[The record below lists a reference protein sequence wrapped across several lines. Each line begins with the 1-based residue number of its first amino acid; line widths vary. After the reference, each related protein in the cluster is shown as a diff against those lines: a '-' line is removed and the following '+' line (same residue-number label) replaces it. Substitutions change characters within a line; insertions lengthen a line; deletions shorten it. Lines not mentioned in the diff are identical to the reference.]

1 MGNGRGLK
9 KRRIGGEFLKMLTQN
24 LVSGLIKTCLFF
36 FAVFLLSLGSTQ
48 AQVPAKPEEIPTL
61 LYNRGKNLSAFKA
74 GMNIT
79 TMNEIDKSRQE
90 IRGFLLYRRPSDFR
104 FQGLGAGGAT
114 LFELVMKSTS
124 FELYVPQE
132 GKIIKGGKECFAR
145 KFPDVA
151 EIEGLIP
158 MVLLQWRD
166 VRFDRV
172 LSKDQEKIVIRITFQ
187 GRVWGA
193 TLDTRSLNLLR
204 LVRIDPR
211 GDIDLT
217 ADFGD
222 FKQGEN
228 GWLPAKFEVT
238 SPVGGW
244 RTIAKISK
252 MEPNPFLLEKNFQ
265 IETTFSVKTE
275 TCR

>member
-1 MGNGRGLK
+1 MLYLGSV
-9 KRRIGGEFLKMLTQN
+9 FL
-24 LVSGLIKTCLFF
+24 I
-36 FAVFLLSLGSTQ
+36 FAVVGLCQ
-48 AQVPAKPEEIPTL
+48 AQVSGKPEDLPSV

-74 GMNIT
+74 VMNVT
-79 TMNEIDKSRQE
+79 TMNEVDKSRQE

-104 FQGLGAGGAT
+104 FQGLGTGGNT
-114 LFELVMKSTS
+114 LFELVIKSS
-124 FELYVPQE
+124 IFELYVPQE
-132 GKIIKGGKECFAR
+132 GKIIRGDKDCFSR

-172 LSKDQEKIVIRITFQ
+172 LSRDSEKIVIRITFH
-187 GRVWGA
+187 GRIWGA
-193 TLDTRSLNLLR
+193 TLDSQSLNLLR

-228 GWLPAKFEVT
+228 GWLPAKFEIA

-252 MEPNPFLLEKNFQ
+252 IEPNPFLVEKNFK

>member
-1 MGNGRGLK
+1 MTSHR
-9 KRRIGGEFLKMLTQN
+9 TN
-24 LVSGLIKTCLFF
+24 LCLAIVILFSVMF
-36 FAVFLLSLGSTQ
+36 CLSEAFCADQT
-48 AQVPAKPEEIPTL
+48 VAKPEDIPNL
-61 LYNRGKNLSAFKA
+61 LFNRGKNLSAFKA
-74 GMNIT
+74 SMNVT
-79 TMNEIDKSRQE
+79 TMNEVDKSRQD

-104 FQGLGAGGAT
+104 FQGLGPGGAT
-114 LFELVMKSTS
+114 LFELVIKSNM
-124 FELYVPQE
+124 FELYIPQE
-132 GKIIKGGKECFAR
+132 SKIIKGDRPCFSR

-172 LSKDQEKIVIRITFQ
+172 LSRDAEKMVIRITFQ

-193 TLDTRSLNLLR
+193 TLDSRNYNLTR
-204 LVRIDPR
+204 LVRINPQ

-222 FKQGEN
+222 FSQGDN
-228 GWLPAKFEVT
+228 GWLPRKFEVA
-238 SPVGGW
+238 SPLGGW
-244 RTIAKISK
+244 RTVAKISK
-252 MEPNPFLLEKNFQ
+252 IEPNPFLVEKNFQ
-265 IETTFSVKTE
+265 IDPTFSVKTE

>member
-1 MGNGRGLK
+1 MSLLK
-9 KRRIGGEFLKMLTQN
+9 KTFFLF
-24 LVSGLIKTCLFF
+24 LI
-36 FAVFLLSLGSTQ
+36 VFLGWLGSSQ
-48 AQVPAKPEEIPTL
+48 AEVPAKPEEIPTF

-74 GMNIT
+74 VMNVT

-90 IRGFLLYRRPSDFR
+90 IKGFLLYRRPSDFR

-114 LFELVMKSTS
+114 LFELVMKSAT

-132 GKIIKGGKECFAR
+132 GKIIKGDKQCFGR

-172 LSKDQEKIVIRITFQ
+172 LSKDQEKVVIRMTFQ

-193 TLDTRSLNLLR
+193 TLDTRTLNLIR
-204 LVRIDPR
+204 LVRIDHR

-217 ADFGD
+217 ADFAD

-228 GWLPAKFEVT
+228 GWLPARFEVS

-252 MEPNPFLLEKNFQ
+252 IEANPFLLEKNFQ
-265 IETTFSVKTE
+265 IEPTFSVKTE